1 MLKRLRRIAVTA
13 AVLVSVVIPLAPS
26 PAAAAS
32 NLVYPSEL
40 GRWWVGGPL
49 QPGTGWVNM
58 LNSSGQKIGEYQL
71 TARHYHVTDGSEY
84 AFEMKVCVKDTLA
97 NGRGVIARVL
107 LKFGSSS
114 SEEVIK
120 RKDSGGSCSDTL
132 YPSNP
137 NPVWAVD
144 VDTGETWSGVPYQ
157 YTGHYD
163 RYANIVS
170 IYAQNVSFDRCDT
183 DHPTICGAP

>member
-40 GRWWVGGPL
+40 GRWWVGGPNVA
-49 QPGTGWVNM
+49 GTGPIAM
-58 LNSSGQKIGEYQL
+58 FNSSGQKIGEYEL
-71 TARHYHVTDGSEY
+71 FVRHYRVTESSEY
-84 AFEMKVCVKDTLA
+84 SFEIQVCVKDTST

-107 LKFGSSS
+107 LKYGTNSSK
-114 SEEVIK
+114 EVIK

-132 YPSNP
+132 YPTNP
-137 NPVWAVD
+137 SAVWAVD
-144 VDTGETWSGVPYQ
+144 VDNGETWSGVPYQ

-163 RYANIVS
+163 RYTNIAS
-170 IYAQNVSFDRCDT
+170 IYAQTPSFHRCDT
-183 DHPTICGAP
+183 DYPNVCGAP